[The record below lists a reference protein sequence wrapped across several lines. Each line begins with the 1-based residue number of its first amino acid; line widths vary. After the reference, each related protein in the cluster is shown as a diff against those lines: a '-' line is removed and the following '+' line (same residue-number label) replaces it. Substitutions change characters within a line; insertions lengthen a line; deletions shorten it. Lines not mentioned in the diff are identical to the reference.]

1 MERILKEI
9 QSLMTTLENGFPQP
23 GSVEDETLK
32 RLGSLS
38 AVAAT
43 AHQSVELN
51 AAFAALHQ
59 YWLTSINWCSPLS
72 KGIEKLLIIQEEE
85 AAGEGQAEPPL

>member
-1 MERILKEI
+1 
-9 QSLMTTLENGFPQP
+9 
-23 GSVEDETLK
+23 
-32 RLGSLS
+32 
-38 AVAAT
+38 VAAT
-43 AHQSVELN
+43 VHHSVELN